1 MTPAW
6 RFTLNDIDKTPASVE
21 EVQDM
26 LAKLPGSPGLRVEE
40 PPNSPSRRRDDR

>member
-6 RFTLNDIDKTPASVE
+6 RFTLNAIDKTGASVE

-26 LAKLPGSPGLRVEE
+26 PAELPGMRGHRVEE
-40 PPNSPSRRRDDR
+40 PPTSANRRRDDR